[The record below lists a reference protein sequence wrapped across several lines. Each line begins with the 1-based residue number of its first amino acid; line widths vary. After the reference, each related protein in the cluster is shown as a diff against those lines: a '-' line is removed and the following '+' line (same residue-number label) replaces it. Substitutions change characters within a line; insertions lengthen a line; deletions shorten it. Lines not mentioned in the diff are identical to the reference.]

1 MIGVLGQ
8 SPISSVTKAGMSEFV
23 SLLRP
28 KPSTAYGGD
37 PSTYYRPYVN
47 TRGIIINKDF
57 LKGRVVDL
65 SKGYQFQFNPA
76 TISDVKE
83 AVYEN
88 RGYAGLPY
96 LDYIWGGGGTRT
108 ISFQLFLDDTPQS
121 HTISFRPSARGDK
134 EAATIKPESNY
145 TYDENG
151 RLSNIEG
158 IGNGR
163 FDLKRVATEEFKSAY
178 AKPSPGPDKFKW
190 VENGAYSHSRTKERG
205 VLDDVEL
212 IQSFLYPAP
221 LVGEQT
227 PKFAEGGMVS
237 TNQFRPPATA
247 VLCIGPLY
255 LEGVVKSAPVEY
267 TLFDSDLTPIRANIN
282 VEFAVFEFAEVVR
295 KINQNTR

>member
-8 SPISSVTKAGMSEFV
+8 SPISSVTKAGMSEFT

-28 KPSTAYGGD
+28 KPSTAYGND
-37 PSTYYRPYVN
+37 PSSSYRPYVS
-47 TRGIIINKDF
+47 TRGVLINKDF

-221 LVGEQT
+221 LVGEST
-227 PKFAEGGMVS
+227 PKFAEGGMVTTS
-237 TNQFRPPATA
+237 QFRPPATA

-267 TLFDSDLTPIRANIN
+267 TLFDSDLTPLRANIN
-282 VEFAVFEFAEVVR
+282 VEFAVFEFAEVIR
-295 KINQNTR
+295 KIKQTND